1 MHPPAINGTV
11 SAHLTRSLVAAVAD
25 SRTGGLARL
34 PDLGAEV
41 LGNDMARVSTS
52 SLLTV
57 WENLVLAEPRT
68 LIGPLILEGAPIGA
82 FGLWDYLATSGPTL
96 RESLAQAVN
105 LIAVIGDPAAE
116 KLIVE
121 EGRGRFT
128 VRHAT
133 GSWGPDVVEAVDLF
147 ALSLF
152 LTRARWATG
161 RDIAAS
167 RVTVTHRPPRRS
179 RELARLFGTDRI
191 HFGAP
196 YNSISFTEDDVR
208 VPLPRAQ
215 PGVERILAQ
224 HAELVLAASRPVL
237 GWLDRFRAVLTEA
250 FRDGTVSLENVA
262 CRLAVSPRTLQ
273 RRLAEHDTTWREQTE
288 SVRHEHILDLL
299 RSTDLPLR
307 AVAGRVGYSD
317 VRVLRRAVLRWS
329 GKTPGELRKAVA
341 VDRVG

>member
-1 MHPPAINGTV
+1 MHPSAINGTV
-11 SAHLTRSLVAAVAD
+11 SAHLTRSLVAALAD
-25 SRTGGLARL
+25 PRAGGLSRL

-41 LGNDMARVSTS
+41 LGDDRARISTA

-57 WENLVLAEPRT
+57 WENLVLTEPHT
-68 LIGPLILEGAPIGA
+68 LIGPLILEEAPIGA
-82 FGLWDYLATSGPTL
+82 FGLWDYLITSGPTL

-105 LIAVIGDPAAE
+105 LIAVVGDPAAE
-116 KLIVE
+116 KLVVE
-121 EGRGRFT
+121 EGGGRFT

-152 LTRARWATG
+152 LTRARSATG
-161 RDIAAS
+161 RDIVPS
-167 RVTVTHRPPRRS
+167 RVTVTHRAPRRS
-179 RELARLFGTDRI
+179 RQLARLFGTDRI

-215 PGVERILAQ
+215 PGVDRILAQ

-237 GWLDRFRAVLTEA
+237 GWLDRFRAVLTAA
-250 FRDGTVSLENVA
+250 FRDGTVGLEEVA

-273 RRLAEHDTTWREQTE
+273 RRLSEHDTTWREQTE
-288 SVRHEHILDLL
+288 RVRHELTLDLL
-299 RSTDLPLR
+299 HSTDLPLR

-317 VRVLRRAVLRWS
+317 VRVLRRAVRRWS
-329 GKTPGELRKAVA
+329 GTTPGELRKAA
-341 VDRVG
+341 PADRTG